1 MSKLSCKKININDY
15 STNNQADIG
24 KLARSLNPLMDDL
37 ERLFRKNLT
46 VQDNLPFQYV
56 TFSCSVSADGTPTN
70 KVKLTSS
77 LTTTIKGC
85 IVVNASNST
94 LSPTSS
100 VYVHLGF
107 SGSDIEVK
115 KVFGLPTGATFDITI
130 LLVS

>member
-15 STNNQADIG
+15 STNNQADIS

-46 VQDNLPFQYV
+46 VSDNLPFQYV
-56 TFSCSVSADGTPTN
+56 TFSCSVDANGTPTA
-70 KVKLTSS
+70 KTKITSS

-94 LSPTSS
+94 TSPTSA
-100 VYVHLGF
+100 VYVYLSF
-107 SGSDIEVK
+107 SGSEIEVK
-115 KVFGLPTGATFDITI
+115 KVFGLPAETTFDITI